1 MSRYESLATRS
12 QSQPAI
18 LTNASNYFRNG
29 FEMEREIEAL
39 RYLDDETFST
49 IFPRKLNEFFSSY
62 DLRIYINVQV
72 ACFKVGK
79 KERVYFIT

>member
-1 MSRYESLATRS
+1 
-12 QSQPAI
+12 
-18 LTNASNYFRNG
+18 
-29 FEMEREIEAL
+29 MEREIEAL